1 MSKSDHDT
9 CKQAS
14 HTIPATSIA
23 SVSVTVPRFVRIIR
37 ISSLAR
43 HLLPADFYL
52 GDYSSQSL
60 ISDII
65 PLAPSIVPNALG
77 TLIAERPPH
86 LIQRHRSRWRTAS
99 GAWCGQRSHA
109 GHKSCPSP
117 AESLLVWWCRIL
129 GERRGRDYLFQISGL
144 PELIEPRTSKP
155 ARLVL
160 CVAQRSPERPE

>member
-9 CKQAS
+9 YKQAS

-43 HLLPADFYL
+43 HLLSADFYL

-65 PLAPSIVPNALG
+65 PLAPSIVPNAISARTPVEMSDADVEKVVSDFAAAGERAKWAGFGNGYLLSQFNSAVANRRDDRWAVTRNG
-77 TLIAERPPH
+77 AERFGY
-86 LIQRHRSRWRTAS
+86 I
-99 GAWCGQRSHA
+99 
-109 GHKSCPSP
+109 
-117 AESLLVWWCRIL
+117 
-129 GERRGRDYLFQISGL
+129 RRR
-144 PELIEPRTSKP
+144 RP
-155 ARLVL
+155 ARRIT
-160 CVAQRSPERPE
+160 A